1 MERKRLIS
9 VRVDKEALDKVDEYV
24 SKQRWRRR
32 SEIIDAAVC
41 IIAEAID
48 RGLVEDMIK
57 YYPHL
62 YDITEFSFK
71 CERKRP
77 R

>member
-48 RGLVEDMIK
+48 RGLVEDMIE